1 MRLLQ
6 HSTPISN
13 WNPKKCFI
21 KTYKFSLLSLLSF
34 FLTSD
39 LYAELHLELVSSQ
52 YSRLDF
58 QFQNGSRGRYD
69 LPEIMGGGMA
79 VADFDND
86 GLPDIFMCQGG
97 PIVNIGRLKSEIPDN
112 KAQQVND
119 PPCIWFR
126 NLGKMQFER
135 VSVISGDGPSYAMGA
150 WPCDFDGDGKTD
162 LFITGWQGW
171 KLLKNLGNWNFLD
184 VTENLGP
191 KIPEWSTA
199 AVWADFNND
208 NHWDLFVGGYLKYNP
223 GEAPFCA
230 APDGMRDYCGPED
243 FEAVSDRLYYG
254 DGQGGFED
262 VTDRL
267 GLNSKKGRA
276 LGSIAFDFNGDMKLD
291 LFVANDGTPNQLYLQ
306 KSEKLFEEVA
316 LSWGV
321 ALQRNGEPLAGMGV
335 ALARLQPYAKPSLFV
350 TNFHHRGTVLFENIG
365 QALFEDRSERYLMSA
380 LTRDVNGFGIAVT
393 DLNNDG
399 KLELIQANGHVLSR
413 ERLGTPLK
421 MPVTILTQNDQGL
434 FEKAG
439 LKAHPNADQKI
450 IGRGLIVSDL
460 DADNRLDILI
470 SRLDGSP
477 LLFKNISQGK
487 PPLQHKLN
495 DNYFGGSYLSGTI
508 HSK

>member
-1 MRLLQ
+1 M
-6 HSTPISN
+6 SG
-13 WNPKKCFI
+13 
-21 KTYKFSLLSLLSF
+21 
-34 FLTSD
+34 
-39 LYAELHLELVSSQ
+39 ELELRMIPPSTSGLVFEFSS
-52 YSRLDF
+52 
-58 QFQNGSRGRYD
+58 GSRGHFD

-79 VADFDND
+79 VADFDAD
-86 GLPDIFMCQGG
+86 GLDDIFMCQGG
-97 PIVNIGRLKSEIPDN
+97 PIVNQNQIQRTVQGQPEKSS
-112 KAQQVND
+112 AD

-135 VSVISGDGPSYAMGA
+135 VSVIGGDGPSYAMGA
-150 WPCDFDGDGKTD
+150 WPCDFDEDGKTD

-184 VTENLGP
+184 ISEQLGP
-191 KIPEWSTA
+191 KVSEWSTA

-208 NHWDLFVGGYLKYNP
+208 DHWDLFVGGYLKYNP
-223 GEAPFCA
+223 DEAPFCA
-230 APDGMRDYCGPED
+230 APDGKRDYCGPED

-254 DGQGGFED
+254 DGHGGFED
-262 VTDRL
+262 VTEHL

-276 LGSIAFDFNGDMKLD
+276 LGAIAFDFNGDMKLD
-291 LFVANDGTPNQLYLQ
+291 LYVANDGTPNQLYLQ
-306 KSEKLFEEVA
+306 KSDKSFEEVA

-321 ALQRNGEPLAGMGV
+321 ALQRNGDPLAGMGV
-335 ALARLQPYAKPSLFV
+335 ALARFKPDARPSLFV
-350 TNFHHRGTVLFENIG
+350 TNFHQRGTVLFENIG
-365 QALFEDRSERYLMSA
+365 QALFEDRSERYSLSA

-439 LKAHPNADQKI
+439 SKAHPNPDQKI
-450 IGRGLIVSDL
+450 VGRGLIVSDL
-460 DADNRLDILI
+460 DADNLPDILI

-477 LLFKNISQGK
+477 MLFNNISQGK

-495 DNYFGGSYLSGTI
+495 DNYFGGSYLSGTV